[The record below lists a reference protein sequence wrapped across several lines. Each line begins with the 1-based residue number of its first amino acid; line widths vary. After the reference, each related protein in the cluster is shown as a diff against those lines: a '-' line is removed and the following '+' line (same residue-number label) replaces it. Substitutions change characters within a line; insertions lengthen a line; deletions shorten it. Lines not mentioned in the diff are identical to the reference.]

1 MIGQITWIN
10 SMILVIKP
18 IAAEATVS
26 PLAAMSN
33 LLSWSQ
39 SGVFSVLLQQVCLLD
54 LLPIIGTSFSS

>member
-10 SMILVIKP
+10 SMILVTKP

-33 LLSWSQ
+33 LLLWSQ
-39 SGVFSVLLQQVCLLD
+39 SGVFSVLLQQVRLVD
-54 LLPIIGTSFSS
+54 LSSIIDTSFSS

>member
-26 PLAAMSN
+26 PLAAILN
-33 LLSWSQ
+33 LLGWSQ
-39 SGVFSVLLQQVCLLD
+39 SGVFSVLLQQVCLVELSS
-54 LLPIIGTSFSS
+54 IIDTSLSS